1 MVRSEAA
8 PTRAD
13 GSAPGEPANG
23 LEGLGHHRSRAWH
36 YVAAFALYEA
46 TALAV
51 WWHLLAGGFGSAI
64 PAGSADPGQEVWF
77 LAWVPHAL
85 GAGMNPFFSRSVFAP
100 AGVNLLA
107 NTSMELLGLVLSP
120 ITVTAGPVA
129 SLDVAVLL
137 APALSALAAFALCRR
152 YATWQ
157 PAAFLG
163 ALCYGFGPFLAGD
176 LRYAHLDL
184 TWLVVPPLIFLCLDT
199 LLVHRSHRPLAAG
212 ALLGV
217 LVVAQFF
224 VSTELLAITALVAAA
239 GGAVMCL
246 ARPRSVLP
254 ALRAAGPGLALALG
268 ISVAVLA
275 YPLWVVV
282 AGPRGVTGPVWRHI
296 GQIAAS
302 LSSVVVP
309 HSELAGV
316 AFISGSNGSYL
327 GVGLLVVLVVGAV
340 VLWRSAP
347 LRVALALAF
356 VGFVLSLGYDLHAGK
371 ASVHVALPAALL
383 GHLPLFDS
391 IVPERFGAMV
401 DLFAGLAL
409 AIVVDHVRQWQRVH
423 AQWAGSPARDG
434 ASPPRALLVALA
446 LAVGAFA
453 LVPLAVA
460 PHWPYAVT
468 AVRRPSVLGAS
479 VLHPPPG
486 SAPPVLVV
494 YPDSPGAV
502 ATEMVWQAEGDFSFS
517 LPNGYAIV
525 PGRHGHAVE
534 APKGDAVW
542 LVFAAATLHR
552 LPLPLSTTT
561 ILAIGADLRVM
572 HVRDVV
578 VLPDDTG
585 SAAVRRALTSVVG
598 RPLHVDGAAV
608 FTLRRGHR
616 S

>member
-1 MVRSEAA
+1 VNAGWGAA
-8 PTRAD
+8 QPGAALTAPQASAD
-13 GSAPGEPANG
+13 GPGRR
-23 LEGLGHHRSRAWH
+23 RSRAWH

-46 TALAV
+46 ISLAV
-51 WWHLLAGGFGSAI
+51 WWHLLAAGFGAAI

-85 GAGMNPFFSRSVFAP
+85 GAGVNPFFSRSLFAP
-100 AGVNLLA
+100 SGVNLLV

-152 YATWQ
+152 YVTWP
-157 PAAFLG
+157 PAAFVG

-184 TWLVVPPLIFLCLDT
+184 TWLVLPPLIFLCLDT
-199 LLVHRSHRPLAAG
+199 LLVHRSHRSLGTG

-224 VSTELLAITALVAAA
+224 VSTELLAITALVVAA
-239 GGAVMCL
+239 GVAVMCI
-246 ARPRSVLP
+246 ARPRSVRP
-254 ALRAAGPGLALALG
+254 SLRAAGPGLALATG
-268 ISVAVLA
+268 IAGAALA
-275 YPLWVVV
+275 YPLWIVA
-282 AGPRGVTGPVWRHI
+282 AGPRVVTGPVWRHG

-302 LSSVVVP
+302 LASIVVP
-309 HSELAGV
+309 HAELAGV

-327 GVGLLVVLVVGAV
+327 GPGLLVVLVAGAV

-347 LRVALALAF
+347 LRVALALAL
-356 VGFVLSLGYDLHAGK
+356 VGLVLSLGDDLHVGTANT
-371 ASVHVALPAALL
+371 HIALPAALL
-383 GHLPLFDS
+383 GHIPLFDS

-409 AIVVDHVRQWQRVH
+409 AIVVDHVRRWQR
-423 AQWAGSPARDG
+423 AR
-434 ASPPRALLVALA
+434 SWRAAPVALA

-453 LVPLAVA
+453 LVPLATA

-468 AVRRPSVLGAS
+468 AVRRPAVLDS
-479 VLHPPPG
+479 SLLHPPPG
-486 SAPPVLVV
+486 APAPVLVV
-494 YPDSPGAV
+494 YPDSSGAV
-502 ATEMVWQAEGDFSFS
+502 ATEMVWQAESGFTFS
-517 LPNGYAIV
+517 LPDGYAIV

-534 APKGDAVW
+534 APEDDAVW

-552 LPLPLSTTT
+552 LRLPLSTST
-561 ILAIGADLRVM
+561 IRAMRADLRAM
-572 HVRDVV
+572 HARAVV
-578 VLPDDTG
+578 VLPGDTG
-585 SAAVRRALTSVVG
+585 SAAMWRALSSVFG
-598 RPLHVDGAAV
+598 APSHPDGVAV
-608 FTLRRGHR
+608 FALGRAHR
-616 S
+616 P